1 MLIRAASTALAAGL
15 VTTLLAASPIS
26 PDGTLS
32 RATAA
37 QKAGEPQ
44 ASKANASKAQASTA
58 PGLPTVAGTP
68 GLAPRKLIRKLP
80 SEAIQLPVD
89 AASGRPQWN
98 GKLAVKFRD
107 EYRIRADRM
116 PSETVRDSAGQ
127 PVAVVTDVL
136 RAVGGSMRQMLR
148 RTPEELR
155 ALEMRAER
163 LSQTAQPDLASM
175 TYVDVQPG
183 RLLEAA
189 RAFNNL
195 DIVEWVEIERTPVLD
210 GGGNNQAQQ
219 DGCGANGPGDGTGI
233 TNCYTTSPDSRCSTL
248 GGGQGCNDVQGCQA
262 PDGSLPSCRYGCN
275 NTQCCETVGEI
286 LPGCND
292 QEQGQGWDALCATYA
307 NILCTS
313 TVYDSSPAVQGGGGS
328 APSVPQL
335 YKYDPCFAMRGP
347 IDPNETDVLVYGA
360 VEPVPPLPDPT
371 DPNIPPAL
379 LTNVPGQL
387 LTYATDALTGA
398 FVPGSLVRV
407 FYPGGVSGDEGD
419 PSTDVPQ
426 QALPDPSLE
435 GAYLSASAG
444 CFAEHTFGGCN
455 QVSCC
460 VFVCR
465 LDPSCCVIEW
475 DADCVTL
482 AEDSPPGTVFGKP
495 CTTQELP
502 VGSFPPGGPT
512 PLLTAARRA
521 FVGNARGYQNYTLG
535 EAVVGPFDT
544 LPAGVVYPVPA
555 PTDNVAV
562 TPDPLRTNT
571 SSNLGTLAVIN
582 SGYRGGGLDLQ
593 GYDTLIT
600 QLGINPNTRCHGQN
614 TEVAVVEFSAYVNH
628 EDLAG
633 EITPEPNQTQVL
645 VISDPLN
652 PNHGTAVL
660 GIIGAAR
667 NDFGVTGIAYGA
679 ALSFYP
685 TVSVEEGSRL
695 ENALTNAL
703 IDLEEGD
710 VINMS
715 IGYGGGNTIVTSQTV
730 FTLVSVGTAAG
741 ITSVCSAGNDASPV
755 VTSPDGEGD
764 SGAIIVGACWP
775 GYQVGQL
782 TDQISI
788 PGPFPGNN
796 YCRLNFSN
804 FTDLEDNNGTVDVA
818 AWGTGVTSIGYGD
831 LFNGDNS
838 SPDPLQVNK
847 LRSYTSQFNGTSAAA
862 PIISGWCSRLQS
874 FSIAWFGTPLP
885 PATLRQVVSTNVYQQ
900 CGISYASP
908 AFPGYP
914 ENGSPAV
921 GDIIPGGQQARI
933 GGFPRARNT
942 VSAIVAS
949 TLGGTPILFDVITGS
964 LEGGSSFSV
973 RQLDGI
979 YLRVGA
985 TRRRAGS
992 AGQGLGTPLYYPIT
1006 GGTTDL
1012 QLKVTVSQPPSE
1024 VTAAGLA
1031 AQSRASWNLP
1041 VVEIVYFYNFPQK
1054 RWIAAGSAILSGG
1067 ANAGGTFT
1075 PPGILQDYIIGNSSG
1090 GTDIYARVYTC
1101 GLSSTSYSVLHDLL
1115 NLQMAIDIF
1124 DAGGGGVGP

>member
-15 VTTLLAASPIS
+15 VTTLLAASPLEPQGS
-26 PDGTLS
+26 VMRNANGRVEQAAAGS
-32 RATAA
+32 TAA
-37 QKAGEPQ
+37 QPA
-44 ASKANASKAQASTA
+44 A
-58 PGLPTVAGTP
+58 GLPTVPPPAGLT
-68 GLAPRKLIRKLP
+68 PRKLIRKFP
-80 SEAIQLPVD
+80 SAAIQLPVD
-89 AASGRPQWN
+89 PASGRPQWN
-98 GKLAVKFRD
+98 GKLGVKFRD
-107 EYRIRADRM
+107 EYRVRADRM
-116 PSETVRDSAGQ
+116 PSDTARDASGR
-127 PVAVVTDVL
+127 PIAVVTDIL
-136 RAVGGSMRQMLR
+136 RAVGGTMRQMLR

-155 ALEMRAER
+155 ALEIRAER
-163 LSQTAQPDLASM
+163 YSQAAQPDLASM
-175 TYVDVQPG
+175 MYVDVTPD

-195 DIVEWVEIERTPVLD
+195 DIVEWVEIERTPILD

-233 TNCYTTSPDSRCSTL
+233 TNCYTASPDSRCSTL
-248 GGGQGCNDVQGCQA
+248 GGGQGCNDVQGCQN

-286 LPGCND
+286 LPACNE

-347 IDPNETDVLVYGA
+347 IDPNETDVLVYGS
-360 VEPVPPLPDPT
+360 VEAGPALGDPN

-379 LTNVPGQL
+379 LPNIPGQL
-387 LTYATDALTGA
+387 LTYATDPLTGA
-398 FVPGSLVRV
+398 FVPGSLTRV
-407 FYPGGVSGDEGD
+407 FYPTGVVGDEGD
-419 PSTDVPQ
+419 PSMDVPQ

-444 CFAEHTFGGCN
+444 CFSEHTFGGCN

-475 DADCVTL
+475 DEDCVTL
-482 AEDSPPGTVFGKP
+482 AEDSPAGTTLGKP
-495 CTTQELP
+495 CTSQKLP
-502 VGSFPPGGPT
+502 VASFPPTGPT
-512 PLLTAARRA
+512 PNLTAGRRN
-521 FVGNARGYQNYTLG
+521 FSGNARGYQNYALG
-535 EAVVGPFDT
+535 EAVVGPFDV
-544 LPAGVVYPVPA
+544 LPAGVTYPVAA
-555 PTDNVAV
+555 PTVNTDS
-562 TPDPLRTNT
+562 TPDPLRIDED
-571 SSNLGTLAVIN
+571 SNLGTLAAIN
-582 SGYRGGGLDLQ
+582 SGYRGGGLDLE

-614 TEVAVVEFSAYVNH
+614 TEVAVVEFSAYVEH

-633 EITPEPNQTQVL
+633 EVVAEPQQTQVL

-667 NDFGVTGIAYGA
+667 NSIGVTGIAYGA

-715 IGYGGGNTIVTSQTV
+715 IGFGGGNTIVTSPTV

-741 ITSVCSAGNDASPV
+741 ITSVCSAGNDASPC

-775 GYQVGQL
+775 GFQVGQL
-782 TDQISI
+782 TDAISI

-804 FTDLEDNNGTVDVA
+804 FTDLEDDNGSVDVA

-838 SPDPLQVNK
+838 SADPLQVNK

-862 PIISGWCSRLQS
+862 PIIAGWCSRLQS
-874 FSIAWFGTPLP
+874 FAIAWFGTPLP
-885 PATLRQVVSTNVYQQ
+885 PTTLRTVVSQNVFQQ
-900 CGISYASP
+900 CGISYDSP
-908 AFPGYP
+908 GFPGYP

-921 GDIIPGGQQARI
+921 GDIIPGGEQARI

-942 VSAIVAS
+942 VSAIVS
-949 TLGGTPILFDVITGS
+949 QTLGGAPILFDVITGT
-964 LEGGSSFSV
+964 LEGGSSFSI
-973 RQLDGI
+973 RQEDGI
-979 YLRVGA
+979 FLRIGSS
-985 TRRRAGS
+985 RRRAGAS
-992 AGQGLGTPLYYPIT
+992 GQGVGTPLYYPIT

-1012 QLKVTVSQPPSE
+1012 QLKVTTSQPPSE
-1024 VTAAGLA
+1024 VTAAGLRA
-1031 AQSRASWNLP
+1031 ASRASWNLP
-1041 VVEIVYFYNFPQK
+1041 VVEIVYFYNFPQQ
-1054 RWIAAGSAILSGG
+1054 RWIAAGSAVLAGG
-1067 ANAGGTFT
+1067 AAGGGTFS
-1075 PPGILQDYIIGNSSG
+1075 PPGVLQDYIVGNSSG

-1101 GLSSTSYSVLHDLL
+1101 GLSPTAYSILHDLL
-1115 NLQMAIDIF
+1115 QLQMVIDIF
-1124 DAGGGGVGP
+1124 DAGGGGVGGP